1 MNSLSLSRSA
11 FKNHLYSKNHTLGKP
26 EFSPDTGTT
35 VNYLAIF
42 IQRKWAAYLAAKME
56 RTLSYNTVFWDYFL
70 VIFQIMMAY
79 KLKILYPVA
88 NGRLVF
94 TIAIVYTVQKKQT
107 NQKGRTQS
115 LKRSV
120 TEVVL
125 RNI

>member
-1 MNSLSLSRSA
+1 
-11 FKNHLYSKNHTLGKP
+11 
-26 EFSPDTGTT
+26 
-35 VNYLAIF
+35 
-42 IQRKWAAYLAAKME
+42 ME

-107 NQKGRTQS
+107 NQKGRTQP
-115 LKRSV
+115 LQRSV